1 MNYYATVK
9 NFLENRRDTSN
20 NRFKTYKPVAE
31 RLANYHHF
39 MKLVN
44 DILPNLMPTSALGKH
59 NGISKIKP
67 NYFNVDA
74 ENDVTVKGIIWL
86 NTVFEADCFATRLE
100 MLMHCGAAVKID
112 ISEHGRNQIVK
123 FSIILSE
130 IEHVKPVAEDANSVE
145 EARSAEHVNL
155 ETEKEICE
163 SIFFSE
169 AIGKAIHT
177 IRGALHFGSKRLKEI
192 DCEIAKLQALRKEV
206 EDNMKI
212 IKNSIGA

>member
-1 MNYYATVK
+1 
-9 NFLENRRDTSN
+9 
-20 NRFKTYKPVAE
+20 
-31 RLANYHHF
+31 
-39 MKLVN
+39 
-44 DILPNLMPTSALGKH
+44 MPTSALGKH

>member
-1 MNYYATVK
+1 MNYYVTVK

-44 DILPNLMPTSALGKH
+44 DILPNLMPASPLGKH

-74 ENDVTVKGIIWL
+74 ENDVTVKGVIWL
-86 NTVFEADCFATRLE
+86 NTVFEADCFAARLE
-100 MLMHCGAAVKID
+100 LLRHCGADVKID
-112 ISEHGRNQIVK
+112 ISENGRNQIVK
-123 FSIILSE
+123 FSIMLSE
-130 IEHVKPVAEDANSVE
+130 IEHAKTVADANSVE
-145 EARSAEHVNL
+145 EARSEEPVNL
-155 ETEKEICE
+155 ETDKEICE

-169 AIGKAIHT
+169 EIGKAIHT
-177 IRGALHFGSKRLKEI
+177 IRGALHFGSNRLKEI
-192 DCEIAKLQALRKEV
+192 DFEIAKLQALRKEI

>member
-1 MNYYATVK
+1 MNYYAAVK

-31 RLANYHHF
+31 RLANYHHI

-86 NTVFEADCFATRLE
+86 NTVFEADCFAARLK
-100 MLMHCGAAVKID
+100 LLRHYGAGVKID
-112 ISEHGRNQIVK
+112 ISENGRNQIVK

-145 EARSAEHVNL
+145 EARSAEPVNL

-177 IRGALHFGSKRLKEI
+177 IRGALCFGSKRLKEI

-206 EDNMKI
+206 EDGMKI

>member
-74 ENDVTVKGIIWL
+74 ENDITVKGIIWL
-86 NTVFEADCFATRLE
+86 NTVFEADCFAARLE
-100 MLMHCGAAVKID
+100 LLRHYGAVVKID
-112 ISEHGRNQIVK
+112 ISENGRNQIVK

-130 IEHVKPVAEDANSVE
+130 IQEQS
-145 EARSAEHVNL
+145 
-155 ETEKEICE
+155 
-163 SIFFSE
+163 
-169 AIGKAIHT
+169 G
-177 IRGALHFGSKRLKEI
+177 
-192 DCEIAKLQALRKEV
+192 
-206 EDNMKI
+206 
-212 IKNSIGA
+212 

>member
-1 MNYYATVK
+1 MNYYTTVK
-9 NFLENRRDTSN
+9 NFLENRRDTSG

-39 MKLVN
+39 MKLLN
-44 DILPNLMPTSALGKH
+44 DILPNLMPRSTLGKL

-74 ENDVTVKGIIWL
+74 ENDVTVKGVIWL
-86 NTVFEADCFATRLE
+86 NTVFEADCFAARLE
-100 MLMHCGAAVKID
+100 LFRHCGAAVKID
-112 ISEHGRNQIVK
+112 ISENGRNQIVK
-123 FSIILSE
+123 FSISLSE
-130 IEHVKPVAEDANSVE
+130 IEHARPVAEDANSVE
-145 EARSAEHVNL
+145 ETQLVEQVNL

-169 AIGKAIHT
+169 EIGKAIHT
-177 IRGALHFGSKRLKEI
+177 IRGALHFGSNRLKEI
-192 DCEIAKLQALRKEV
+192 DCEIAKLQALRKEI

>member
-9 NFLENRRDTSN
+9 NFLENRRDTSG

-44 DILPNLMPTSALGKH
+44 DILPNLMPRSTLGKL

-74 ENDVTVKGIIWL
+74 ENDVTVKGVIWL
-86 NTVFEADCFATRLE
+86 NTVFEADCFAARLE
-100 MLMHCGAAVKID
+100 LLRHCGAAVKID
-112 ISEHGRNQIVK
+112 ISENGRNQIVK
-123 FSIILSE
+123 FSISLSE
-130 IEHVKPVAEDANSVE
+130 IEHAKPVAEDANSVE
-145 EARSAEHVNL
+145 EARLVEPDNL
-155 ETEKEICE
+155 ETDKEICE

-169 AIGKAIHT
+169 EIGKAIHT
-177 IRGALHFGSKRLKEI
+177 IRGALHFGSNRLKEI
-192 DCEIAKLQALRKEV
+192 DCEIAKLQALRKEI